1 VITDLL
7 EDNKNVLANHVLVL
21 QYKVHGLALKLKLE
35 VILGVLIESLL
46 LEYRIQYLTN
56 TPQALEVP
64 YFLE

>member
-21 QYKVHGLALKLKLE
+21 QYKVHGLALKLKLK

-46 LEYRIQYLTN
+46 LEYLTN